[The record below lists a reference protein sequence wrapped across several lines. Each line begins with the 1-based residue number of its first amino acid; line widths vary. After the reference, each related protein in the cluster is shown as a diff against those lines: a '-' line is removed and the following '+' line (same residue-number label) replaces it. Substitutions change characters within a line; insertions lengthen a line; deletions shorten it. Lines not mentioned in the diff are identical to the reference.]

1 MLRPPLGPVTHP
13 GRWEGRGYNG
23 AVPHERIA
31 LKRLEPLYR
40 TITSVLQFPS
50 WAWFT
55 WRFEGMEHVP
65 REGPVLVAAN
75 HISYYDPIAHGYF
88 LIVKAKRYPRFLAK
102 IELFDNKVL
111 GPMLRQM
118 RHIPVRRG
126 SGDHGPIEFGLK
138 SLSQGE
144 MILVYPE
151 STVTTN
157 PDFSPMK
164 GKTGIA
170 RLAIL
175 SGVPVIPLAVWG
187 SAPVWQKGDRNL
199 KYGRPIWVK
208 AGPPLDFSRFEG
220 RADDPKAV
228 REVTDEVMAQL
239 SVLVEDLRARYPK
252 KWS

>member
-1 MLRPPLGPVTHP
+1 MS
-13 GRWEGRGYNG
+13 
-23 AVPHERIA
+23 AVPHERST
-31 LKRLEPLYR
+31 LKRLEPWYR
-40 TITSVLQFPS
+40 GVTSVLQFPS

-88 LIVKAKRYPRFLAK
+88 LITRAKRYPRFLAK
-102 IELFDNKVL
+102 IELFDNKLL
-111 GPMLRQM
+111 GPLLRQM
-118 RHIPVRRG
+118 KHIPVRRG
-126 SGDHGPIEFGLK
+126 SGDAGPIEFGLK
-138 SLSQGE
+138 SLRDDE
-144 MILVYPE
+144 MVLVYPE

-157 PDFSPMK
+157 PDFSPMR

-175 SGVPVIPLAVWG
+175 SGVAVIPLAVWG
-187 SAPVWQKGDRNL
+187 SAPVWQKGSRNL
-199 KYGRPIWVK
+199 KFGRPIWVK
-208 AGPPLDFSRFEG
+208 AGPPLDFSRFDG
-220 RADDPKAV
+220 QADDPEAV

-239 SVLVEDLRARYPK
+239 SLLVDDMKTRYPK